1 MPCAPNF
8 SFTKGSTLTISGV
21 YTQSSG
27 EAPPNLDGIDIYCSV
42 RDQRGYEYTLE
53 VTKNSSTEFSMLY
66 ANTQDWNWGTGF
78 MDILF
83 VSNGVAIYSETIN
96 IGILNN
102 VTRNLYT

>member
-1 MPCAPNF
+1 MF
-8 SFTKGSTLTISGV
+8 
-21 YTQSSG
+21 
-27 EAPPNLDGIDIYCSV
+27 
-42 RDQRGYEYTLE
+42 
-53 VTKNSSTEFSMLY
+53 Y

-83 VSNGVAIYSETIN
+83 VTNGVAIYSETIN

>member
-1 MPCAPNF
+1 MATPTF
-8 SFTKGSTLTISGV
+8 SFTKGSTLTITGV
-21 YTQSSG
+21 YTQSSPS
-27 EAPPNLDGIDIYCSV
+27 APANLNGIDLYATV
-42 RDQRGYEYTLE
+42 RDQRGYEYPLT
-53 VTKNSSTEFSMLY
+53 VTKSSSTEFAMFY

-102 VTRNLYT
+102 VTRNSYT